1 MKLSIKAVLIGW
13 AVDLAGSLIL
23 GLPIGIMVGVS
34 VARGVKPEQIAARI
48 ANSPVEEIGLL
59 LGLVM
64 SILAGWVA
72 ANIARRHPISH
83 GAATGLLS
91 FASYWLINLM
101 SGAAALSSGYDLAA
115 TLLTIPCATLGG
127 YLRGK
132 KRDKEIGS
140 MHGSAA
146 PPIPEP

>member
-1 MKLSIKAVLIGW
+1 
-13 AVDLAGSLIL
+13 
-23 GLPIGIMVGVS
+23 
-34 VARGVKPEQIAARI
+34 
-48 ANSPVEEIGLL
+48 
-59 LGLVM
+59 
-64 SILAGWVA
+64 
-72 ANIARRHPISH
+72 
-83 GAATGLLS
+83 
-91 FASYWLINLM
+91 M

>member
-34 VARGVKPEQIAARI
+34 VARGVKPEQIAARM
-48 ANSPVEEIGLL
+48 ANSPVEGIGLL

-72 ANIARRHPISH
+72 ANIAPPSDFARGRD
-83 GAATGLLS
+83 GTTFVCQLL
-91 FASYWLINLM
+91 AN
-101 SGAAALSSGYDLAA
+101 
-115 TLLTIPCATLGG
+115 
-127 YLRGK
+127 
-132 KRDKEIGS
+132 
-140 MHGSAA
+140 
-146 PPIPEP
+146 